1 MNHASSSANHLSIY
15 PSSHMRPSDA
25 RHVMAHFGF
34 KKVGNDFNSHN
45 MNQSLSLLPSEV
57 CDESCNSITCT
68 RPLLIKHFAPRK
80 KLLRHNVRQ
89 TIESGIRSSFP
100 PILQKSFHI
109 EQSVVQFLLL
119 FFLQHKTY
127 ACCLLH
133 VRGMLVRSLQV
144 SPAARRGP
152 RAVHGSGK
160 ALVTDAR
167 NRAGQDRGWVTFH
180 VVKGVK
186 VA

>member
-1 MNHASSSANHLSIY
+1 
-15 PSSHMRPSDA
+15 MRPSDA
-25 RHVMAHFGF
+25 RHVLAHFGF

-109 EQSVVQFLLL
+109 KHPVEKFLLL
-119 FFLQHKTY
+119 FFQQHDTI
-127 ACCLLH
+127 ACCMFDECWSVHL
-133 VRGMLVRSLQV
+133 RV

-152 RAVHGSGK
+152 RTVHARKWKSARYGRGRSDAGNK
-160 ALVTDAR
+160 AGPRLR
-167 NRAGQDRGWVTFH
+167 N
-180 VVKGVK
+180 
-186 VA
+186 